1 MRVTNFSFF
10 ANSGGSTV
18 GSSQKKRRSLSRRA
32 RWAVPGTAVAV
43 TAVTV
48 AALQIPAASASPNLP
63 NRTPAQLL
71 ASISSDAK
79 VPPMTGTVV
88 ETASLGLP
96 ALPQTAS
103 NPTNMLSL
111 LTGSH
116 TMKVYYQ
123 DSKHYRLSVP
133 EPSAETDV
141 IANGSTVWLWQSTTD
156 SVTEFTGSGEPAKQV
171 TPNPTQTPLTPQQ
184 AANQVLAKVGQ
195 TTLVSVQANVMVAGE
210 ASYQLVLAPKDSRS
224 LVGKVVIAI
233 DGKYG
238 VPLRVQLYAKGATSP
253 AFQVGY
259 AALQWVAPAPANFSF
274 TPPKG
279 ASVDVVNGAKSASGS
294 KASSNPA
301 GVGSYGKSWLT
312 VVAFPQKDLMQG
324 FGTTAGSSG
333 SSSSSSG
340 QQNIASSN
348 NSGVSVSSQELL
360 SALLGSAK
368 PVHGSWGSGTL
379 VTTSLVSMLMTG
391 GEVYIGAV
399 QPSVLYAAVGH
410 TTS

>member
-1 MRVTNFSFF
+1 MRV
-10 ANSGGSTV
+10 
-18 GSSQKKRRSLSRRA
+18 KLSRRA
-32 RWAVPGTAVAV
+32 RWAVPGTAIAATAAAVAV
-43 TAVTV
+43 
-48 AALQIPAASASPNLP
+48 LQIPAAQASPNLP

-71 ASISSDAK
+71 ASISTDAK
-79 VPPMTGTVV
+79 VAPMTGTVV

-96 ALPQTAS
+96 QLPQTGNATS
-103 NPTNMLSL
+103 MTSL

-123 DSKHYRLSVP
+123 DSTHYRLSIP
-133 EPSAETDV
+133 EPASETDV
-141 IANGSTVWLWQSTTD
+141 IADGAKVWLWESASD
-156 SVTEFTGSGEPAKQV
+156 SVTEFVKPSDSASAKQA
-171 TPNPTQTPLTPQQ
+171 TPRLPQPPLTPQQ
-184 AANQVLAKVGQ
+184 AANQVLAAVGK

-210 ASYQLVLAPKDSRS
+210 PAYQLVLAPKDSRS

-238 VPLRVQLYAKGATSP
+238 VPLRVQLYAKGASSP

-259 AALQWVAPAPANFSF
+259 TALQWVAPAPANYSF
-274 TPPKG
+274 TPPPG
-279 ASVDVVNGAKSASGS
+279 ASVDVVNLKDEAKSASG
-294 KASSNPA
+294 AAPA
-301 GVGSYGKSWLT
+301 GHTSGFGSYGKSWLT

-324 FGTTAGSSG
+324 FGTTSGSSG
-333 SSSSSSG
+333 SASSSTG
-340 QQNIASSN
+340 QQNVASADN
-348 NSGVSVSSQELL
+348 NGVSVSSQELL

-399 QPSVLYAAVGH
+399 QPDVLYAAVGH

>member
-1 MRVTNFSFF
+1 V
-10 ANSGGSTV
+10 
-18 GSSQKKRRSLSRRA
+18 KLSRRA

-43 TAVTV
+43 TAITV
-48 AALQIPAASASPNLP
+48 AALQIPAAQASPDLP
-63 NRTPAQLL
+63 NKTPAQLL
-71 ASISSDAK
+71 ASISTDAK

-96 ALPQTAS
+96 QLPQTAG
-103 NPTNMLSL
+103 NPTSMTSL

-123 DSKHYRLSVP
+123 DSKHYRLAIP
-133 EPSAETDV
+133 QPSSETDI
-141 IANGSTVWLWQSTTD
+141 IANGSTVWLWQSASD
-156 SVTEFTGSGEPAKQV
+156 SVTEFTGAGQADAKKAVPQV
-171 TPNPTQTPLTPQQ
+171 TQTPLTPQQ
-184 AANQVLAKVGQ
+184 AADQVLAKVGA

-210 ASYQLVLAPKDSRS
+210 PSYELVLAPKDSRS

-259 AALQWVAPAPANFSF
+259 TALQWVAPAPANFSF

-294 KASSNPA
+294 KSPSNPT
-301 GVGSYGKSWLT
+301 GFGSYGKSWLT

-324 FGTTAGSSG
+324 FGTTAGSS
-333 SSSSSSG
+333 SSSSSSTG

-368 PVHGSWGSGTL
+368 PVHGTWGSGTL
-379 VTTSLVSMLMTG
+379 VTTSLISMLMTG

-410 TTS
+410 TTP

>member
-1 MRVTNFSFF
+1 M
-10 ANSGGSTV
+10 
-18 GSSQKKRRSLSRRA
+18 SRRA
-32 RWAVPGTAVAV
+32 RWAVPGTAVVV
-43 TAVTV
+43 TAAAV
-48 AALQIPAASASPNLP
+48 AALQIPAAQASPNLP

-71 ASISSDAK
+71 ASISTDAK

-96 ALPQTAS
+96 QLPQTG
-103 NPTNMLSL
+103 NPTSMASL

-123 DSKHYRLSVP
+123 DSKHYRLSIPQP
-133 EPSAETDV
+133 ESETDV
-141 IANGSTVWLWQSTTD
+141 IADGSKLWLWNSTDD
-156 SVTEFTGSGEPAKQV
+156 SVTEFIPSAADQAKHV
-171 TPNPTQTPLTPQQ
+171 APKLPQTPLTPQQ
-184 AANQVLAKVGQ
+184 AANQVLAAVGK

-210 ASYQLVLAPKDSRS
+210 PSYQLVLAPKDSRS

-259 AALQWVAPAPANFSF
+259 TALQWVAPAPANFSF
-274 TPPKG
+274 TPPHG
-279 ASVDVVNGAKSASGS
+279 ASVDVVNLKDQAKSASGS
-294 KASSNPA
+294 TPDTSSA
-301 GVGSYGKSWLT
+301 GFGSYGKSWLT
-312 VVAFPQKDLMQG
+312 VVALPQKDLMQG
-324 FGTTAGSSG
+324 FGTTAGSSTPA
-333 SSSSSSG
+333 SSSG
-340 QQNIASSN
+340 SQQNTFSN
-348 NSGVSVSSQELL
+348 TNQGVGVSSQELL

-368 PVHGSWGSGTL
+368 PVSGSWGSGTL
-379 VTTSLVSMLMTG
+379 VTTSLVSILMTG

-399 QPSVLYAAVGH
+399 QPSVLYTAVGH

>member
-1 MRVTNFSFF
+1 MRV
-10 ANSGGSTV
+10 
-18 GSSQKKRRSLSRRA
+18 KMSRRA

-43 TAVTV
+43 TAAVV
-48 AALQIPAASASPNLP
+48 AALQIPAAQASPNLP

-71 ASISSDAK
+71 ASISTDAK

-96 ALPQTAS
+96 QLPQTG
-103 NPTNMLSL
+103 NPTSMASL

-123 DSKHYRLSVP
+123 DSKHYRLSIP
-133 EPSAETDV
+133 QPQSETDV
-141 IANGSTVWLWQSTTD
+141 VANGSKLWLWQSSSD
-156 SVTEFTGSGEPAKQV
+156 SVTEFTQADQASAKNAAPKV
-171 TPNPTQTPLTPQQ
+171 AQTPLTPQQ
-184 AANQVLAKVGQ
+184 AANQVLAKVGK

-210 ASYQLVLAPKDSRS
+210 PSYQLVLAPKDSRS
-224 LVGKVVIAI
+224 LVGKVMIAI

-238 VPLRVQLYAKGATSP
+238 VPLRVQLYAKGASSP

-259 AALQWVAPAPANFSF
+259 TALQWVAPDPANFSF
-274 TPPKG
+274 TAPKG
-279 ASVDVVNGAKSASGS
+279 ASIDVVNPKNEAKSASGS
-294 KASSNPA
+294 TPSST
-301 GVGSYGKSWLT
+301 GFGSYGKSWLT

-324 FGTTAGSSG
+324 FGTISGSSG
-333 SSSSSSG
+333 SASSSNG
-340 QQNIASSN
+340 QQNIASNSN
-348 NSGVSVSSQELL
+348 QGVGVSSQELIN
-360 SALLGSAK
+360 ALLGTAK

-399 QPSVLYAAVGH
+399 QPTVLYAAVGH

>member
-1 MRVTNFSFF
+1 
-10 ANSGGSTV
+10 
-18 GSSQKKRRSLSRRA
+18 
-32 RWAVPGTAVAV
+32 
-43 TAVTV
+43 
-48 AALQIPAASASPNLP
+48 
-63 NRTPAQLL
+63 
-71 ASISSDAK
+71 
-79 VPPMTGTVV
+79 MT
-88 ETASLGLP
+88 
-96 ALPQTAS
+96 
-103 NPTNMLSL
+103 SL

-123 DSKHYRLSVP
+123 DSKHYRLAIP
-133 EPSAETDV
+133 QPSSETDI
-141 IANGSTVWLWQSTTD
+141 IANGSTVWLWQSASD
-156 SVTEFTGSGEPAKQV
+156 SVTEFTGAGQADAKKAVPQV
-171 TPNPTQTPLTPQQ
+171 TQTPLTPQQ
-184 AANQVLAKVGQ
+184 AADQVLAKVGA

-210 ASYQLVLAPKDSRS
+210 PSYELVLAPKDSRS

-259 AALQWVAPAPANFSF
+259 TALQWVAPAPANFSF

-294 KASSNPA
+294 KSPSNPT
-301 GVGSYGKSWLT
+301 GFGSYGKSWLT

-324 FGTTAGSSG
+324 FGTTAGSSS

-368 PVHGSWGSGTL
+368 PVHGTWGSGTL
-379 VTTSLVSMLMTG
+379 VTTSLISMLMTG

-399 QPSVLYAAVGH
+399 QPSVLYSAVGH
-410 TTS
+410 TTP